1 MGKSISCLLQVCLPS
16 VNSLSLLFFKVV
28 VYDSCNLFP
37 SLVHQL
43 LPLWSSTLVVLP
55 VEEFS
60 PGQLPIPTPFQI
72 SSVCFCVF
80 AGYD

>member
-1 MGKSISCLLQVCLPS
+1 MILAIYFRV
-16 VNSLSLLFFKVV
+16 
-28 VYDSCNLFP
+28 
-37 SLVHQL
+37 LVHQL
-43 LPLWSSTLVVLP
+43 LPLWSFTLVVLP